1 MCSAEIGNQPKAVT
15 DDYLD
20 GLDEDADLPFES
32 IEAELLQATNNA
44 IEEYN
49 LGPRDPNAPMGAP
62 IKDAYPNAKAPAD
75 RVRKLKALTPWQVA
89 SVIIRLYHA
98 VGIRLN
104 GQEGDGNFDVGVY
117 QSDLRILLLK
127 SEIHDYLRNV
137 SLVLNETVGIRSI
150 LLHSLIYQS
159 PALRF

>member
-1 MCSAEIGNQPKAVT
+1 MRQKENRPGAGDAYGTVSTNCVNDSTDMSEFQDLTYNGLLKAVT

-20 GLDEDADLPFES
+20 GLDEDANLPFES

-104 GQEGDGNFDVGVY
+104 GQD
-117 QSDLRILLLK
+117 
-127 SEIHDYLRNV
+127 
-137 SLVLNETVGIRSI
+137 
-150 LLHSLIYQS
+150 
-159 PALRF
+159 

>member
-1 MCSAEIGNQPKAVT
+1 MRQKENRPSAGDAYGTVPFNCVNDSTDMSEFQDLPYNGLLKAVT

-75 RVRKLKALTPWQVA
+75 RVRKLKAMTPWQVA
-89 SVIIRLYHA
+89 SV
-98 VGIRLN
+98 
-104 GQEGDGNFDVGVY
+104 EGC
-117 QSDLRILLLK
+117 
-127 SEIHDYLRNV
+127 
-137 SLVLNETVGIRSI
+137 TT
-150 LLHSLIYQS
+150 
-159 PALRF
+159 PAPRRFGG